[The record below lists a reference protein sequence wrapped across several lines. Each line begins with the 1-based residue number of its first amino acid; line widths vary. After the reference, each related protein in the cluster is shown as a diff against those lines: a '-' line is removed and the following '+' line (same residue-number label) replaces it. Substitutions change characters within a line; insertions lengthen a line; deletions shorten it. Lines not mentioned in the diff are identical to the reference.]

1 MPKSATKSGEP
12 VRTRLRQAEHREW
25 WLWSLA
31 VLVTLL
37 LTAGIASFLLPLLDA
52 RIDPF
57 YALNLRLAAQGLV
70 GAVLLFDIY
79 TLYQQ
84 LQISRMRRRLYE
96 RDELFRLVSENA
108 GDMIALVDMNGNR
121 LYNSPA
127 YQKVLG
133 YSPEEL
139 SSTSSFEQIHPDDRH
154 RVLEAAEHARRTGE
168 GRTLEYRIRHKDG
181 SWRVLESSAST
192 ILGKNGK
199 AEKMVIV
206 NRDISA
212 RKHAEEKLVHQ
223 NFHDALTGLPNRSLF
238 LDRVQRAFIHSLR
251 HPEYKF
257 AVLFIDVDDFK
268 KFNDSFG
275 YAAGDQVIVELA
287 GRLASSLRRHQAVA
301 RLALMP
307 HGDDTLARLG
317 GDEFAVLLDDVKDP
331 SDAIRVASRIQDAVA
346 APFTFNGQEVFSSAS
361 IGIVLSSAGRDQAED
376 LLRDADIAMC
386 RAKTGGKARCEV
398 FDAEMHSQAVER
410 LRLER
415 ELRVA
420 ISRGEFVVHYQPI
433 VRLENSRITGFEAL
447 VRWQHPE
454 RGLLPPSEFID
465 LAEQTGLMVPIN
477 RWLLREICQQARVWQ
492 SRYPSDPPLTVTANI
507 TSKELA
513 QEDLVSSIRLTLQQ
527 TAMNPHHVQLE
538 IRETVAMAD
547 ADNAAQVLSQLKGL
561 GVRLSIDDFGTG
573 YSSLSRL
580 QGLPLDTL
588 KIDRSFISGIDNDPD
603 KREIVRII
611 VMLGQ
616 QLGMKVV
623 AEGTETAEQVK
634 YLKDLGCDY
643 AQGYFFSK
651 PVEARAFEELL
662 VAGQSEVPQ
671 LPGAGEASPSLAA
684 APGSL

>member
-1 MPKSATKSGEP
+1 MPNSTTKPAEP
-12 VRTRLRQAEHREW
+12 ARTGLRQAERREW

-31 VLVTLL
+31 ILVTLL
-37 LTAGIASFLLPLLDA
+37 LTVGIASFLLPLLHA
-52 RIDPF
+52 QVDPF
-57 YALNLRLAAQGLV
+57 YAFNLRLAARGLV

-79 TLYQQ
+79 TLYLQY
-84 LQISRMRRRLYE
+84 QISRMRRRMSE

-108 GDMIALVDMNGNR
+108 GDMIALVDMDGKR

-127 YQKVLG
+127 YEKILG
-133 YSPEEL
+133 YSAEEL
-139 SSTSSFEQIHPDDRH
+139 SMTSSFDQIHPDDRH
-154 RVLEAAEHARRTGE
+154 RVMEAAEHARRTGV

-181 SWRVLESSAST
+181 SWRVLESSASP
-192 ILGKNGK
+192 ILDETGK
-199 AEKMVIV
+199 AAKMVIV
-206 NRDISA
+206 NRDVTT
-212 RKHAEEKLVHQ
+212 RKHAEEKLAHQ

-238 LDRVQRAFIHSLR
+238 LDRVQRAFIHSRR

-287 GRLASSLRRHQAVA
+287 SRLASSLRQYQAVA
-301 RLALMP
+301 RLALMA

-317 GDEFAVLLDDVKDP
+317 GDEFAVVLDDIKDP
-331 SDAIRVASRIQDAVA
+331 SDAIRVANRIQDAVA
-346 APFTFNGQEVFSSAS
+346 APFAFNGQEVFSSAS
-361 IGIVLSSAGRDQAED
+361 IGIVLSSADRDRAED
-376 LLRDADIAMC
+376 LLRDADIAMY
-386 RAKTGGKARCEV
+386 RAKAAGKARCEV
-398 FDAEMHSQAVER
+398 FDAEMHARAVDR

-415 ELRVA
+415 DLRAAVA
-420 ISRGEFVVHYQPI
+420 RGEFLVHYQPI
-433 VRLENSRITGFEAL
+433 VRLENGRIVGFEAL
-447 VRWQHPE
+447 ARWQHPE
-454 RGLLPPSEFID
+454 RGVLLPGEFID
-465 LAEQTGLMVPIN
+465 LAEETGLIVPMN
-477 RWLLREICQQARVWQ
+477 RWLLREICQQARVWHA
-492 SRYPSDPPLTVTANI
+492 RFAADPPLTVTTNI

-513 QEDLVSSIRLTLQQ
+513 QEDLVSSIRRTLQQ
-527 TAMNPHHVQLE
+527 TAMSPRHVQLE

-547 ADNAAQVLSQLKGL
+547 AENAAGVFSRLKAL
-561 GVRLSIDDFGTG
+561 GVSLSIDDFGTG

-588 KIDRSFISGIDNDPD
+588 KIDRSFISDMHDDPD

-634 YLKDLGCDY
+634 YLKGLGCDF

-651 PVEARAFEELL
+651 PVDARAFEELL
-662 VAGQSEVPQ
+662 LAGHIEVPQ
-671 LPGAGEASPSLAA
+671 LSR
-684 APGSL
+684 

>member
-1 MPKSATKSGEP
+1 MPRSATKGGEP
-12 VRTRLRQAEHREW
+12 VRTRLHQAERREW

-37 LTAGIASFLLPLLDA
+37 LTAGIASFLLPLLHA
-52 RIDPF
+52 QVDPF
-57 YALNLRLAAQGLV
+57 YEFNLRLAARGLV

-84 LQISRMRRRLYE
+84 LQITRMRRRLSE

-108 GDMIALVDMNGNR
+108 GDMIALVDMEGSR

-154 RVLEAAEHARRTGE
+154 RVLEAAEHARRTGV

-181 SWRVLESSAST
+181 SWRVLESSANP
-192 ILGKNGK
+192 ILGASGK

-206 NRDISA
+206 NRDITA

-223 NFHDALTGLPNRSLF
+223 SLHDALTGLPNRSLF
-238 LDRVQRAFIHSLR
+238 LDRVQRAFIHARR

-275 YAAGDQVIVELA
+275 YAAGDEALVELA
-287 GRLASSLRRHQAVA
+287 ARLSSSLRKHQAVA

-317 GDEFAVLLDDVKDP
+317 GDEFAVLLDDIKDP

-346 APFTFNGQEVFSSAS
+346 APFLFNTQEVFSSAS
-361 IGIVLSSAGRDQAED
+361 IGIVLSTAGRDRAED

-386 RAKTGGKARCEV
+386 RAKSAGKARYEV
-398 FDAEMHSQAVER
+398 FDSEMHSQAVVR

-415 ELRVA
+415 EMRGA

-433 VRLENSRITGFEAL
+433 VQLATGRITGFEAL
-447 VRWQHPE
+447 ARWQHPE
-454 RGLLPPSEFID
+454 RGLLPPGEFIEV
-465 LAEQTGLMVPIN
+465 AEQTGLIVALN
-477 RWLLREICQQARVWQ
+477 RWLLREICQQARVWHA
-492 SRYPSDPPLTVTANI
+492 RYPSDPPLAVTANI
-507 TSKELA
+507 TSKELL
-513 QEDLVSSIRLTLQQ
+513 QEDLVNSIRHTLQQ
-527 TAMNPHHVQLE
+527 TAMNPHHLQLE

-547 ADNAAQVLSQLKGL
+547 AENATQVLAQLKGL

-580 QGLPLDTL
+580 QALPLDTL
-588 KIDRSFISGIDNDPD
+588 KIDRSFISDMHDDPD

-643 AQGYFFSK
+643 AQGYFFSR
-651 PVEARAFEELL
+651 PVDARAFDELL
-662 VAGQSEVPQ
+662 AVGQAEVPQ
-671 LPGAGEASPSLAA
+671 LAH
-684 APGSL
+684 

>member
-1 MPKSATKSGEP
+1 MPGSATKAEP
-12 VRTRLRQAEHREW
+12 VRTRLLQAEYREW

-37 LTAGIASFLLPLLDA
+37 LTLGLASFLLPLLEA
-52 RIDPF
+52 QTDPF
-57 YALNLRLAAQGLV
+57 YAFNLKVAARGLV
-70 GAVLLFDIY
+70 AAVLLFDIY
-79 TLYQQ
+79 TLYLQF
-84 LQISRMRRRLYE
+84 QISRMRRKLTE

-108 GDMIALVDMNGNR
+108 GDMIALVDMDGHR

-133 YSPEEL
+133 YTAEEL
-139 SSTSSFEQIHPDDRH
+139 SATSSFEQVHPDDRH
-154 RVLEAAEHARRTGE
+154 RVLEAAAHARRTGE

-192 ILGKNGK
+192 ILDSNGE

-206 NRDISA
+206 NRDITA

-223 NFHDALTGLPNRSLF
+223 SLHDALTGLPNRSLF
-238 LDRVQRAFIHSLR
+238 LDRLQRAFSHSLR

-257 AVLFIDVDDFK
+257 AVLFLDVDNFK

-275 YAAGDQVIVELA
+275 YAAGDEVIIALA
-287 GRLASSLRRHQAVA
+287 SRLASSLRQHQAVA
-301 RLALMP
+301 RLALMA

-317 GDEFAVLLDDVKDP
+317 SDEFAVLLDDISDP
-331 SDAIRVASRIQDAVA
+331 RDAIRVATRLQDAVA
-346 APFTFNGQEVFSSAS
+346 APFSFRGQEVFSSAS
-361 IGIVLSSAGRDQAED
+361 IGIVLSSTARDRAED

-386 RAKTGGKARCEV
+386 RAKAAGKARCEV
-398 FDAEMHSQAVER
+398 FDEEMQAHAVDR

-415 ELRVA
+415 DLRAAVT
-420 ISRGEFVVHYQPI
+420 RGEFVVHYQPI
-433 VRLENSRITGFEAL
+433 VQLENGAITGFEAL
-447 VRWQHPE
+447 IRWQHPE
-454 RGLLPPSEFID
+454 RGLLLPGEFIE
-465 LAEQTGLMVPIN
+465 LAEETGLIVPMN
-477 RWLLREICQQARVWQ
+477 RWLLREVCQQARVWQ
-492 SRYPSDPPLTVTANI
+492 SRYPSEPPLVLTTNI

-513 QEDLVSSIRLTLQQ
+513 EEDLASSIRATLQQ

-538 IRETVAMAD
+538 IRETVAMAN
-547 ADNAAQVLSQLKGL
+547 ADGSAQILARLKGL
-561 GVRLSIDDFGTG
+561 GVRLSVDDFGTG

-588 KIDRSFISGIDNDPD
+588 KIDRSFIADMQADPD
-603 KREIVRII
+603 KRAIVRII

-634 YLKDLGCDY
+634 YLRELGCDY
-643 AQGYFFSK
+643 AQGYFFSR

-662 VAGQSEVPQ
+662 ATGQMAVPQ
-671 LPGAGEASPSLAA
+671 LSH
-684 APGSL
+684 

>member
-1 MPKSATKSGEP
+1 
-12 VRTRLRQAEHREW
+12 LRQVEYREW

-37 LTAGIASFLLPLLDA
+37 LTLGIASFLLPLLHVQT
-52 RIDPF
+52 DPF
-57 YALNLRLAAQGLV
+57 YAFNLRQAAHGLV

-79 TLYQQ
+79 TLYLQ
-84 LQISRMRRRLYE
+84 LQITRMRRRLTE

-108 GDMIALVDMNGNR
+108 GDMIALVDMDGHR

-133 YSPEEL
+133 YSAEEL
-139 SSTSSFEQIHPDDRH
+139 SATSSFEQVHPDDRH

-192 ILGKNGK
+192 ILDGNGK

-206 NRDISA
+206 NRDITA

-223 NFHDALTGLPNRSLF
+223 SLHDALTGLPNRSLF
-238 LDRVQRAFIHSLR
+238 LDRVQRAFSHSQR

-257 AVLFIDVDDFK
+257 AVLFIDVDNFK

-275 YAAGDQVIVELA
+275 YAAGDEVIIALA
-287 GRLASSLRRHQAVA
+287 SRLASSLRQHQAVA
-301 RLALMP
+301 RLALMA

-317 GDEFAVLLDDVKDP
+317 GDEFAVLLDDIKDP
-331 SDAIRVASRIQDAVA
+331 SDAIRVANRIQDAVA
-346 APFTFNGQEVFSSAS
+346 APFSFNGQEVFSSAS
-361 IGIVLSSAGRDQAED
+361 IGIALSSTVRDRAED
-376 LLRDADIAMC
+376 LLRDADIAMY
-386 RAKTGGKARCEV
+386 RAKAAGKSRCEV
-398 FDAEMHSQAVER
+398 FDGEMHARAVER

-415 ELRVA
+415 DLRAAVA
-420 ISRGEFVVHYQPI
+420 RSEFVVHYQPI
-433 VRLENSRITGFEAL
+433 VQLESGLISGFEAL
-447 VRWQHPE
+447 ARWQHPE
-454 RGLLPPSEFID
+454 RGLLPPGEFIE
-465 LAEQTGLMVPIN
+465 LAEETGLIVPMN
-477 RWLLREICQQARVWQ
+477 RWLLREACQQARVWQ

-507 TSKELA
+507 TSKELE
-513 QEDLVSSIRLTLQQ
+513 QEDLVTSIRLTLQQ
-527 TAMNPHHVQLE
+527 TAMNPRHVQLE

-547 ADNAAQVLSQLKGL
+547 ADSAAEILSRLKAL
-561 GVRLSIDDFGTG
+561 GVRLSVDDFGTG

-588 KIDRSFISGIDNDPD
+588 KIDRSFISGMHNDPD
-603 KREIVRII
+603 KREIVHVI

-616 QLGMKVV
+616 QLGMEVV

-634 YLKDLGCDY
+634 YVKDLGCDY
-643 AQGYFFSK
+643 AQGFFFS
-651 PVEARAFEELL
+651 PAVEARAFEELL
-662 VAGQSEVPQ
+662 AAGHIEVPQ
-671 LPGAGEASPSLAA
+671 LAR
-684 APGSL
+684 

>member
-1 MPKSATKSGEP
+1 MPRSATKGGEP
-12 VRTRLRQAEHREW
+12 VRTRLHQAERREW

-37 LTAGIASFLLPLLDA
+37 LTAGIASFLLPLLHA
-52 RIDPF
+52 QVDPF
-57 YALNLRLAAQGLV
+57 YEFNLRLAARGLV

-84 LQISRMRRRLYE
+84 LQITRMRRRLSE

-108 GDMIALVDMNGNR
+108 GDMIALVDMEGSR

-154 RVLEAAEHARRTGE
+154 RVLEAAEHARRTGV

-181 SWRVLESSAST
+181 SWRVLESSANP
-192 ILGKNGK
+192 ILGASGK

-206 NRDISA
+206 NRDITA

-223 NFHDALTGLPNRSLF
+223 SLHDALTGLPNRSLF
-238 LDRVQRAFIHSLR
+238 LDRVQRAFIHARR

-275 YAAGDQVIVELA
+275 YAAGDEALVELA
-287 GRLASSLRRHQAVA
+287 ARLSSSLRKHQAVA

-317 GDEFAVLLDDVKDP
+317 GDEFAVLLDDIKDP

-346 APFTFNGQEVFSSAS
+346 APFLFNTQEVFSSAS
-361 IGIVLSSAGRDQAED
+361 IGIVLSTAGRDRAED

-386 RAKTGGKARCEV
+386 RAKSAGKARYEV
-398 FDAEMHSQAVER
+398 FDSEMHSQAVVR

-415 ELRVA
+415 EMRGA

-433 VRLENSRITGFEAL
+433 VQLATGRITGFEAL
-447 VRWQHPE
+447 ARWQHPE
-454 RGLLPPSEFID
+454 RGLLPPGEFIEV
-465 LAEQTGLMVPIN
+465 AEQTGLIVALN
-477 RWLLREICQQARVWQ
+477 RWLLREICQQARVWHA
-492 SRYPSDPPLTVTANI
+492 RYPSDPPLAVTANI
-507 TSKELA
+507 TSKELL
-513 QEDLVSSIRLTLQQ
+513 QEDLVNSIRHTLQQ
-527 TAMNPHHVQLE
+527 TAMNPHHLQLE

-547 ADNAAQVLSQLKGL
+547 AENATQVLAQLKGL

-580 QGLPLDTL
+580 QALPLDTL
-588 KIDRSFISGIDNDPD
+588 KIDRSFISDMHDDPD

-643 AQGYFFSK
+643 AQGYFFSR
-651 PVEARAFEELL
+651 PVDARAFDELL
-662 VAGQSEVPQ
+662 AAGQAEVPQ
-671 LPGAGEASPSLAA
+671 LAH
-684 APGSL
+684 

>member
-1 MPKSATKSGEP
+1 MSTSAIEPAEP
-12 VRTRLRQAEHREW
+12 VRTRLRQAERREW

-37 LTAGIASFLLPLLDA
+37 LTLGIASFLLPLLHA
-52 RIDPF
+52 QVDPF
-57 YALNLRLAAQGLV
+57 YAFNLWLAARGLV

-79 TLYQQ
+79 TLYLQF
-84 LQISRMRRRLYE
+84 QISRMRRQLNE

-108 GDMIALVDMNGNR
+108 GDMIAMVDMEGHR

-139 SSTSSFEQIHPDDRH
+139 SATWSFEQIHPDDRH

-168 GRTLEYRIRHKDG
+168 GRTLEYRIKHKDG

-192 ILGKNGK
+192 ILDDQGK

-206 NRDISA
+206 NRDITA

-223 NFHDALTGLPNRSLF
+223 SLHDALTGLPNRSLF
-238 LDRVQRAFIHSLR
+238 LDRAQRAFSHSQR

-257 AVLFIDVDDFK
+257 AVLFLDVDDFK

-275 YAAGDQVIVELA
+275 YAAGDEVIVALA
-287 GRLASSLRRHQAVA
+287 SRLASSLRQHQAVA
-301 RLALMP
+301 RLALMA

-317 GDEFAVLLDDVKDP
+317 GDEFAVLLDDIKDP
-331 SDAIRVASRIQDAVA
+331 SDAIRVANRLQDAVA
-346 APFTFNGQEVFSSAS
+346 APFSFNGQEVVSSAS
-361 IGIVLSSAGRDQAED
+361 IGIALCSTARDRAED
-376 LLRDADIAMC
+376 LLRDADIAMY
-386 RAKTGGKARCEV
+386 RAKAAGKARCEV
-398 FDAEMHSQAVER
+398 FDGEMHARAVER

-415 ELRVA
+415 DLRAAVA
-420 ISRGEFVVHYQPI
+420 RSEFLVHYQPI
-433 VRLENSRITGFEAL
+433 VQLENGRITGFEAL
-447 VRWQHPE
+447 ARWRHPE
-454 RGLLPPSEFID
+454 RGVLMPGEFIE
-465 LAEQTGLMVPIN
+465 LAEETGLIVPMN

-513 QEDLVSSIRLTLQQ
+513 QHDLVSSVRATLQQ
-527 TAMNPHHVQLE
+527 SAMNPHDVELE
-538 IRETVAMAD
+538 IRETVAMTD
-547 ADNAAQVLSQLKGL
+547 ADGAAQILSRLKNL

-588 KIDRSFISGIDNDPD
+588 KIDRSFISDMHADSD
-603 KREIVRII
+603 KREIVRVII
-611 VMLGQ
+611 MLGQ
-616 QLGMKVV
+616 QLGMEVV

-643 AQGYFFSK
+643 AQGYFFSP

-662 VAGQSEVPQ
+662 AAGRIELPQ
-671 LPGAGEASPSLAA
+671 LSR
-684 APGSL
+684 

>member
-1 MPKSATKSGEP
+1 MPGRATKPAES
-12 VRTRLRQAEHREW
+12 VRTRLLQVEYREW

-37 LTAGIASFLLPLLDA
+37 LTLGIASFLLPMLHA
-52 RIDPF
+52 QADPF
-57 YALNLRLAAQGLV
+57 YTLNLKLAARGLV

-79 TLYQQ
+79 TLYLQF
-84 LQISRMRRRLYE
+84 QISRMRRRMSE

-108 GDMIALVDMNGNR
+108 GDMIALVDMDGNR

-127 YQKVLG
+127 YQRVLG
-133 YSPEEL
+133 YTPEEL
-139 SSTSSFEQIHPDDRH
+139 SATSSFEQIHPDDRH

-168 GRTLEYRIRHKDG
+168 GRILEYRIRHKDG

-192 ILGKNGK
+192 IPDGNGQ
-199 AEKMVIV
+199 AGKMVIV
-206 NRDISA
+206 NRDVTA

-223 NFHDALTGLPNRSLF
+223 SFHDALTGLPNRSLF
-238 LDRVQRAFIHSLR
+238 LDRVQRAFSHSLR

-257 AVLFIDVDDFK
+257 AVLFVDGDDFK

-275 YAAGDQVIVELA
+275 YAAGDEVLVALASRLA
-287 GRLASSLRRHQAVA
+287 GSLRQHQAVA
-301 RLALMP
+301 RLALMA

-317 GDEFAVLLDDVKDP
+317 GDEFAVLLDDIKDP
-331 SDAIRVASRIQDAVA
+331 SDAIRVADRIQDTLA
-346 APFTFNGQEVFSSAS
+346 APFSFNGQEVFSSVS
-361 IGIVLSSAGRDQAED
+361 IGIALSSTARDRAED
-376 LLRDADIAMC
+376 LLRDAEIAMY
-386 RAKTGGKARCEV
+386 RAKTAGKGRCEV
-398 FDAEMHSQAVER
+398 FDEEMQARAVDR

-415 ELRVA
+415 ELRAA
-420 ISRGEFVVHYQPI
+420 IARGEFLVHYQPI
-433 VRLENSRITGFEAL
+433 VQLENGLITGFEGLA
-447 VRWQHPE
+447 RWRHPE
-454 RGLLPPSEFID
+454 RGVLLPGEFIEI
-465 LAEQTGLMVPIN
+465 AEETGLIVPLN

-492 SRYPSDPPLTVTANI
+492 ARYPSDSPLTVTANI

-513 QEDLVSSIRLTLQQ
+513 QKDLVSSIRVTLQQ
-527 TAMNPHHVQLE
+527 TAMNPRHVQLE
-538 IRETVAMAD
+538 IRETVAMTD
-547 ADNAAQVLSQLKGL
+547 AEGSAQILARLKTL

-588 KIDRSFISGIDNDPD
+588 KIDRSFIADMHADHD
-603 KREIVRII
+603 KREIVRVI

-643 AQGYFFSK
+643 AQGYFFS
-651 PVEARAFEELL
+651 PAVEARAFEELL
-662 VAGQSEVPQ
+662 AAGQIEVPQ
-671 LPGAGEASPSLAA
+671 LSR
-684 APGSL
+684 

>member
-1 MPKSATKSGEP
+1 MPNSATKPAEP
-12 VRTRLRQAEHREW
+12 VHTRLRQAERREW

-37 LTAGIASFLLPLLDA
+37 LTAGIASFLLPLLHA
-52 RIDPF
+52 QVDPF
-57 YALNLRLAAQGLV
+57 YAFNLRLAARGLV

-84 LQISRMRRRLYE
+84 HLISGMRRRLNE

-108 GDMIALVDMNGNR
+108 GDMIALVDMDGNR

-127 YQKVLG
+127 YEKVLG
-133 YSPEEL
+133 YSAEEL
-139 SSTSSFEQIHPDDRH
+139 STTSSFEQIHPDDRH
-154 RVLEAAEHARRTGE
+154 RVIEAAEHARRTGE

-192 ILGKNGK
+192 ILDKTGK

-206 NRDISA
+206 NRDITA
-212 RKHAEEKLVHQ
+212 RKHAEEKLLHQ

-238 LDRVQRAFIHSLR
+238 LDRVQRAFIHSMR

-257 AVLFIDVDDFK
+257 ALLFIDVDDFK

-275 YAAGDQVIVELA
+275 YAAGDAVIVELA
-287 GRLASSLRRHQAVA
+287 ARLASSLRRHQAVA

-307 HGDDTLARLG
+307 HGDDSLARLG
-317 GDEFAVLLDDVKDP
+317 GDEFGVLLDDIKDP
-331 SDAIRVASRIQDAVA
+331 SDAIRVANRIQESVA
-346 APFTFNGQEVFSSAS
+346 APFAFNGQEVFSSAS
-361 IGIVLSSAGRDQAED
+361 IGIVLSSTDRDRAED

-386 RAKTGGKARCEV
+386 RAKTAGKARCEV
-398 FDAEMHSQAVER
+398 FDGEMHARAVNR
-410 LRLER
+410 LRMER
-415 ELRVA
+415 ELRAAVA
-420 ISRGEFVVHYQPI
+420 RGEFLVHYQPI
-433 VRLENSRITGFEAL
+433 VQLESGRITGFEAL
-447 VRWQHPE
+447 IRWQHPE
-454 RGLLPPSEFID
+454 RGVVPPNDFID
-465 LAEQTGLMVPIN
+465 LAEETGLIVPMN
-477 RWLLREICQQARVWQ
+477 RWLLREICQQGRIWQ
-492 SRYPSDPPLTVTANI
+492 SRYPSEPALTVTANI
-507 TSKELA
+507 TSKELL
-513 QEDLVSSIRLTLQQ
+513 QEDLVSSIRQTLQQ
-527 TAMNPHHVQLE
+527 TAMSPRHLQLE

-547 ADNAAQVLSQLKGL
+547 AENAAQVLARLKEL

-588 KIDRSFISGIDNDPD
+588 KIDRSFISGMDDDPD
-603 KREIVRII
+603 KREIVRVI

-623 AEGTETAEQVK
+623 AEGTEKAEQVR

-643 AQGYFFSK
+643 AQGYFFSR
-651 PVEARAFEELL
+651 PVDARAFEELL
-662 VAGQSEVPQ
+662 AGGHVAVPQ
-671 LPGAGEASPSLAA
+671 LSH
-684 APGSL
+684 